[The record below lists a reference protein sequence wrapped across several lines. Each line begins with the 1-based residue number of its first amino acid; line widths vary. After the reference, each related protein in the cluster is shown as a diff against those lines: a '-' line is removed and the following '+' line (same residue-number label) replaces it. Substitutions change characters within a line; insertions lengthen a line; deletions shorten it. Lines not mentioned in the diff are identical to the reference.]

1 MNKQKIYRWVIYCFG
16 ALGGLLFGYDT
27 GVISGALLF
36 IKKDMGLSPF
46 LEGLVVSGVLIGALI
61 GAAFSGPVADKFGRK
76 KTIIML
82 GVLFTIGAIG
92 TAISPNVH
100 TLIAFRIELGI
111 AVGGASG
118 IVPLYL
124 AEMAPASIRGKVSSL
139 NTIMNALGI
148 FMAYLVNYMFAAS
161 GNWHWML
168 GLAVI
173 PSVLLMSGMF
183 FMPESPRWL
192 WQNAKESEA
201 RRVLSLTRNSHQVEE
216 EIRSIMQVKAEK
228 KGNLRLLLAPGLRPI
243 LFIGIGIAVFQQ
255 VIGTNTI
262 IYYTPTILRTAGF
275 GSTAAIAG
283 TIGIG
288 VFNILFTIL
297 GMLLIDKIG
306 RKKLLLVGNIG
317 MTIALGTLGVGMT
330 WVEVPV
336 WLLLTCLSLF
346 IVAYS
351 ASWGM
356 VVWVILGEIF
366 PMNVRGVAM
375 GVASTALWLSN
386 IVISMSF
393 PVLVEA
399 VGVGILFLAYA
410 IIGVFAFL
418 FVMKYVPETKGKTL
432 EEIELEMAFKSKQA
446 VS

>member
-1 MNKQKIYRWVIYCFG
+1 MNKQKVYRWVIYCFG

-36 IKKDMGLSPF
+36 IKKDMGLTPF

-61 GAAFSGPVADKFGRK
+61 GAAFSGPVADKYGRK

-82 GVLFTIGAIG
+82 GALFTIGAIG
-92 TAISPNVH
+92 TAISSNVH

-124 AEMAPASIRGKVSSL
+124 AEMAPANIRGKVSSL

-148 FMAYLVNYMFAAS
+148 FMAYLVNYMFADS

-173 PSVLLMSGMF
+173 PSVLLMLGMF

-192 WQNAKESEA
+192 WQNVSENEA
-201 RRVLSLTRNSHQVEE
+201 RRVLSLTRYSHQVEQ
-216 EIRSIMQVKAEK
+216 EIRSIMQIKTEK
-228 KGNLRLLLAPGLRPI
+228 KVNLKLLFAPGLRSI

-255 VIGTNTI
+255 IIGTNTI
-262 IYYTPTILRTAGF
+262 IYYTPTILSTAGF

-306 RKKLLLVGNIG
+306 RKKLLLIGNIG

-399 VGVGILFLAYA
+399 VGVGVLFLTYA
-410 IIGVFAFL
+410 VIGVFAFL
-418 FVMKYVPETKGKTL
+418 FVMKYVPETKGRTL
-432 EEIELEMAFKSKQA
+432 EEIELEIAFKNKQA